1 MKKSTQ
7 TSLIH
12 FCIIVLIGIIVSCSS
27 DINTLELPNIYLNIP
42 DENFEAIL
50 IEKGIDSDGIV
61 NQQMLKS
68 DAQKITNLDL
78 SNLEYGVI
86 NDLTGIEG
94 FTSLRTLIAAQH
106 DITQIDVS
114 NNINLDTLNLAGNNL
129 SSIDLS
135 SNNKLVLLDLIAN
148 QLNSITGLSEL
159 SELKELDLSW
169 NYFENFS
176 ISSESLEV
184 LHVSNNDLNALDIS
198 AAPNLKNM
206 LLTSNK
212 LQSLEVLSNINL
224 ETLLVSD
231 NELQTINLSANQNLT
246 HLYITSNLLINLDV
260 SSNQYLLD
268 LKVDR
273 NPNLSCIKILDG
285 QNIPLISKS
294 DHQELNTNCN

>member
-1 MKKSTQ
+1 MSIT
-7 TSLIH
+7 
-12 FCIIVLIGIIVSCSS
+12 VSCSS
-27 DINTLELPNIYLNIP
+27 DINTSDGPSEYINIP
-42 DENFEAIL
+42 DENFEALL
-50 IEKGIDSDGIV
+50 IEKGIDSDGVI
-61 NQQMLKS
+61 NQQILKN
-68 DAQKITNLDL
+68 DAQEITDLDL

-94 FTSLRTLIAAQH
+94 FTSLRKLIATQH
-106 DITQIDVS
+106 DIAQIDVS
-114 NNINLDTLNLAGNNL
+114 NNIDLDTLNLAGNNL

-135 SNNKLVLLDLIAN
+135 SNNKLVLLDLTAN
-148 QLNSITGLSEL
+148 QLNSITGLTGL
-159 SELKELDLSW
+159 SELKDLDLSW

-176 ISSESLEV
+176 ISSASLEI
-184 LHVSNNDLNALDIS
+184 LHMSNNDLNALNIN
-198 AAPNLKNM
+198 AAPNLKNL

-212 LQSLEVLSNINL
+212 LQSLEVLSNIKL

-260 SSNQYLLD
+260 SSNLNLID

-273 NPNLSCIKILDG
+273 NPNLPCIKILDG
-285 QNIPLISKS
+285 QNIPLISIS

>member
-1 MKKSTQ
+1 MKKVNEV
-7 TSLIH
+7 SLIY
-12 FCIIVLIGIIVSCSS
+12 FCVIVLMGITVSCSS
-27 DINTLELPNIYLNIP
+27 DINTSDLPIEYLNIP

-50 IEKGIDSDGIV
+50 IAKGIDSDGIV

-68 DAQKITNLDL
+68 DAQEITNLDL

-86 NDLTGIEG
+86 HDLTGIEG
-94 FTSLRTLIAAQH
+94 FTSLRKLTAAQH
-106 DITQIDVS
+106 DIAQIDVS

-135 SNNKLVLLDLIAN
+135 SNSKLVLLDLTAN
-148 QLNSITGLSEL
+148 QLNSITGLTEL
-159 SELKELDLSW
+159 SELKDLDLSW
-169 NYFENFS
+169 NYFENFN
-176 ISSESLEV
+176 ISSASLEI
-184 LHVSNNDLNALDIS
+184 LHMRNNDLNALNIS
-198 AAPNLKNM
+198 AAPNLKNL

-212 LQSLEVLSNINL
+212 LQSLEVLSNMKL
-224 ETLLVSD
+224 ETLLISD

-246 HLYITSNLLINLDV
+246 HLYITNNLLINLDV
-260 SSNQYLLD
+260 SSNLNLID

-273 NPNLSCIKILDG
+273 NPNLPCIKILDG

>member
-1 MKKSTQ
+1 
-7 TSLIH
+7 
-12 FCIIVLIGIIVSCSS
+12 VP
-27 DINTLELPNIYLNIP
+27 DDYLNIP
-42 DENFEAIL
+42 DENFEALL
-50 IEKGIDSDGIV
+50 IEKGIDSDGII

-68 DAQKITNLDL
+68 DAQEITNLDL

-86 NDLTGIEG
+86 HDLTGIEG
-94 FTSLRTLIAAQH
+94 FTSLRKLIAAQH
-106 DITQIDVS
+106 DIAQIDVS

-135 SNNKLVLLDLIAN
+135 ANSKLVLLDLTAN

-159 SELKELDLSW
+159 SELKDLDLSW
-169 NYFENFS
+169 NYFDNFS
-176 ISSESLEV
+176 ISCESLEV
-184 LHVSNNDLNALDIS
+184 LHMSNNDLNVLDIS
-198 AAPNLKNM
+198 AVPHLKNL

-212 LQSLEVLSNINL
+212 LQSLEVLSNIKL

-231 NELQTINLSANQNLT
+231 NELHTINLSANQNLT

-260 SSNQYLLD
+260 SSNLNLID

-273 NPNLSCIKILDG
+273 NPNLPCIKILDG
-285 QNIPLISKS
+285 QNIPLISIS